1 MASTD
6 GARRAAA
13 DIVKGE
19 AVMIEIDYKNRDPIY
34 LQIVQSILKNIMLGN
49 LREGD
54 QLPTMR
60 QLAIDLGINPNTVQ
74 KAYRELERDEVTY
87 TIPGKG
93 SFVGPSKKIDMELRR
108 QFRGRFV
115 ELVREVKNFGVTLE
129 EIEST
134 INELLTEEK
143 ERGGG
148 MNKPIIETQ
157 GLSKRF
163 GDDGVEL
170 LEQLHI
176 RRLHLW
182 IGRFE
187 RSWQINFF
195 EDFSRHLSADGGD
208 LSNLWQTHL

>member
-143 ERGGG
+143 ERGRR
-148 MNKPIIETQ
+148 N
-157 GLSKRF
+157 
-163 GDDGVEL
+163 
-170 LEQLHI
+170 EQANH
-176 RRLHLW
+176 
-182 IGRFE
+182 
-187 RSWQINFF
+187 
-195 EDFSRHLSADGGD
+195 
-208 LSNLWQTHL
+208 